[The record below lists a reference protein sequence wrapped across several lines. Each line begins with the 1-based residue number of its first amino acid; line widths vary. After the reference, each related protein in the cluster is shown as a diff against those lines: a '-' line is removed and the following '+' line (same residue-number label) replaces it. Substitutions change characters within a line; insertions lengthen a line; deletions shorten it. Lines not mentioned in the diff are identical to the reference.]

1 MAPPPLPVQ
10 QTQSFIQ
17 PILAKAKITPATTMK
32 PLFWNTIAPQKVS
45 NTIWMHTD
53 DTKIEL
59 DIDLLISSFGQK
71 KPAPKSA
78 SSGAK
83 EEAKAAQPKV
93 PAKIS
98 FLTKERSQ
106 NIEIVLGKLK
116 LSNSAIVEALLSCD
130 ATILTES
137 TLVSLK

>member
-1 MAPPPLPVQ
+1 
-10 QTQSFIQ
+10 
-17 PILAKAKITPATTMK
+17 
-32 PLFWNTIAPQKVS
+32 
-45 NTIWMHTD
+45 MHTD
-53 DTKIEL
+53 DTKIDL
-59 DIDLLISSFGQK
+59 DVDLLISNFGQK

-78 SSGAK
+78 SSGAI
-83 EEAKAAQPKV
+83 EEAKASQPKV

-130 ATILTES
+130 TSILNES